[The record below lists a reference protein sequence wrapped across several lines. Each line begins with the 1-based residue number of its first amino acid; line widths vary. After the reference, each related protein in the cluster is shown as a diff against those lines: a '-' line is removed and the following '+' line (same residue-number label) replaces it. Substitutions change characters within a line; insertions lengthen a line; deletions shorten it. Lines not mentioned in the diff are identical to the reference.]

1 MAAATLDRRPPRIL
15 SWANRAL
22 GRVLDR
28 GKGPP
33 FLRLLTVTGRR
44 TGEPRTTPI
53 APVFGEDDAV
63 WLVAAYGDTA
73 WVHNVRA
80 AGQLELRRGDDRV
93 CYRARE
99 LDPGEAV
106 PVLRAYLA
114 KGTSL
119 FVRRRFDV
127 TAHSHDEAIEAEAR
141 RHPTFALTPRSR
153 PTRPAPGTPVT
164 TSTPSGP

>member
-1 MAAATLDRRPPRIL
+1 MIAAATTLDRRPPPRTL
-15 SWANRAL
+15 AWANRML
-22 GRVLDR
+22 ERVLDR

-63 WLVAAYGDTA
+63 WLVAAYGETA

-127 TAHSHDEAIEAEAR
+127 SAHSRDEAIEAEAR
-141 RHPTFALTPRSR
+141 RHPTFALTPQVRS
-153 PTRPAPGTPVT
+153 
-164 TSTPSGP
+164 

>member
-1 MAAATLDRRPPRIL
+1 MATATKLDRRPPPRTL
-15 SWANRAL
+15 AWANRML
-22 GRVLDR
+22 ERVLDR

-53 APVFGEDDAV
+53 APVFGEDGAV

-80 AGQLELRRGDDRV
+80 AGEVELRRGDDRV
-93 CYRARE
+93 FYRARE

-127 TAHSHDEAIEAEAR
+127 TAHSRGEAIETEAR
-141 RHPTFALTPRSR
+141 RHPTFALTPQE
-153 PTRPAPGTPVT
+153 
-164 TSTPSGP
+164 GP